1 MRPHPLFA
9 SFVAAARAHK
19 HLRVKAGLLAEAQA

>member
-9 SFVAAARAHK
+9 SFVAAARAYRHR
-19 HLRVKAGLLAEAQA
+19 RVQDGLLAEAKA